1 MQNHPVMAF
10 WVIQHIISTYINISI
25 CTTSKLDSIAYNL
38 ISAASEQDV
47 SLHDADLIAWNRLRL
62 ICADLAA
69 RNLL

>member
-1 MQNHPVMAF
+1 MN
-10 WVIQHIISTYINISI
+10 I

-38 ISAASEQDV
+38 ISAASERDV
-47 SLHDADLIAWNRLRL
+47 SPHDADLIAWNRLRL